1 MNYRAVVN
9 VIGFILIFLGLSM
22 SFSIGWAL
30 YYNND
35 INFYRDFL
43 SLAKSMGVTV
53 ISGIILSLGTYSK
66 KRSKLSVRDGF
77 AIVTFGWLLMTF
89 FSALPFFFSDMGSYT
104 DCFFEAMSGLTTTG
118 ASIINDIESLSHGI
132 LFWRSFTHF
141 IGGMGIIVF
150 SIAIL
155 PLLGAGGVQLFKAE
169 VAGPTADKLAP
180 RIKQTAKYLWL
191 IYLGLIFLMTIT
203 LYIQGIIF
211 DIDKLNLFHSLCH
224 AFGTIGTA
232 GFSTY
237 NNSIAAFDSSI
248 ITWTFI
254 LFMFLSATNFTLHFI
269 FLTKGSF
276 NYFKNS
282 EFKTYIKIILFIG
295 LFFFIGISNLELT
308 NHMSSQ
314 NFTLYDKFESAF
326 FYATSFVTTTGFTQS
341 NYLDWNNSSLIII
354 FILLFL
360 GGCAGST
367 TGGIKLIRTLLI
379 FKYLKSTIKKII
391 HPNGVYPIRIGN
403 KEVSTDII
411 QSVLGF
417 YFIYIFIFISLS
429 LIISLTSNTDL
440 VSSLAVSASTIGNIG
455 PGLGV
460 IGPLGNWSEFT
471 DLTKWILSFCMLL
484 GRLEIFTVII
494 LFSKTYWKR

>member
-1 MNYRAVVN
+1 MNYRSVVN

-22 SFSIGWAL
+22 VFSIGWAI
-30 YYNND
+30 YYND
-35 INFYRDFL
+35 DLNFNRDCIGL
-43 SLAKSMGVTV
+43 VKSMGIT
-53 ISGIILSLGTYSK
+53 IFSGLVLALGTYSK
-66 KRSKLSVRDGF
+66 KKTKLSIRDGF
-77 AIVTFGWLLMTF
+77 AIVTLGWILMAF
-89 FSALPFFFSDMGSYT
+89 FSALPFYFSQMGDYT

-118 ASIINDIESLSHGI
+118 ASILNDIEGLSHGI

-169 VAGPTADKLAP
+169 VAGPTADKLTP

-191 IYLGLIFLMTIT
+191 IYLGLIALMTIT
-203 LYIQGIIF
+203 LYIEGLIF
-211 DIDKLNLFHSLCH
+211 NIDKLDFFHSICH

-237 NNSIAAFDSSI
+237 NKSIAAFESPVV
-248 ITWTFI
+248 TWTVI
-254 LFMFLSATNFTLHFI
+254 IFMFLSAINFTLHFI
-269 FLTKGSF
+269 LLTKGSF
-276 NYFKNS
+276 QYFKNS
-282 EFKTYIKIILFIG
+282 EFKTYIKIILIIALCFFVGILNQNLG
-295 LFFFIGISNLELT
+295 LNLYE
-308 NHMSSQ
+308 
-314 NFTLYDKFESAF
+314 KFESAF
-326 FYATSFVTTTGFTQS
+326 FYSVSFVTTTGFTYS
-341 NYLDWNNSSLIII
+341 NYLDWNNASLIII

-379 FKYLKSTIKKII
+379 FRYLQSTIKKLI

-403 KEVSTDII
+403 KEVSPNVV
-411 QSVLGF
+411 QGVLGF
-417 YFIYIFIFISLS
+417 YFIYIFIFIFLS
-429 LIISLTSNTDL
+429 FIISTLNSDTDI

-455 PGLGV
+455 PGLGN
-460 IGPLGNWSEFT
+460 IGPFENGWSGFT

-484 GRLEIFTVII
+484 GRLEFFTVII